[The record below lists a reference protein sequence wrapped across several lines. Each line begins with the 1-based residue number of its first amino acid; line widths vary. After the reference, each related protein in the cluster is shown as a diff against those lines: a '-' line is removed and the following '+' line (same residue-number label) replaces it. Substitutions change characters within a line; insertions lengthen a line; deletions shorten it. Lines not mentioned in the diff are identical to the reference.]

1 MSEVIALEV
10 ESARRLTERI
20 RLIAQNVADNVTKL
34 RELVQQAKESDA
46 HVALGYSSWTAYLT
60 DVFGDEPL
68 RLARDVRQELVA
80 ELSAQGM
87 STRAIAPI
95 LGVDPK
101 TVHNDIVRAVELS
114 TVSEVLSVDSATG
127 EVLPPARTVTGLD
140 GREITITP
148 KKAKASASKE
158 VALVNDIRLY
168 IRHVGSSKDTAAL
181 SVPAK
186 QHIITALREA
196 IDNLERSMT

>member
-34 RELVQQAKESDA
+34 RELVQEAKDSEV
-46 HVALGYSSWTAYLT
+46 HRALGFSSWTAYIQ

-68 RLARDVRQELVA
+68 RLARDVRRELVA

-95 LGVDPK
+95 LGVDHK
-101 TVHNDIVRAVELS
+101 TVHNDIVRTVESS
-114 TVSEVLSVDSATG
+114 TVTEVLPVDSTTG
-127 EVLPPARTVTGLD
+127 EVLPAPRTVTGLD
-140 GREITITP
+140 GREITIPP
-148 KKAKASASKE
+148 KKEREPDPSKE
-158 VALVNDIRLY
+158 VGLINDVRLY
-168 IRHVGSSKDTAAL
+168 LRTMSRSPQIARL
-181 SVPAK
+181 SEAGK
-186 QHIITALREA
+186 QHLINALNDTIRV
-196 IDNLERSMT
+196 LEGN